1 MLLIIRITVLA
12 EDCARLEVVDDF
24 GVFFEGASHL
34 FPRHKLRDL
43 FSQLPELFKIDVAVG

>member
-1 MLLIIRITVLA
+1 MLLNIRITVLA